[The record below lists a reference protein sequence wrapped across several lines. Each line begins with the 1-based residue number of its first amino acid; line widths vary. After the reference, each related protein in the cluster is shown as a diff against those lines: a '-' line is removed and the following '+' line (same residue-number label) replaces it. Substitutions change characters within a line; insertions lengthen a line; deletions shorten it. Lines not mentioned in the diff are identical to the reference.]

1 MKKYLLAALLTLHAI
16 ASWTQSTVKPW
27 DNGNLVVSSEGRYL
41 KHTNGIPFFWQGE
54 TAWLLPERLNR
65 DEAEYYLEHCRNNGY
80 NVVQVQ
86 TVNEVPAIN
95 IYGEFSMPDGF
106 HFENIN
112 CQGRYGYWDHMDF
125 IVEAAKARGIYV
137 GMVCI
142 WGNLVKKGKMNVEQ
156 AKAYGKFLAERYGSQ
171 PNIIWIIG
179 GDICG
184 DVKTEVWQALA
195 ETIKS
200 IDSRHLMTFHPRGR
214 TSSAKWFNQVSW
226 LDFNIFQSG
235 HRRYGQEKGEKNYPI
250 KENTEEDNWQYV
262 AMSQAESP
270 LKPVLDGEPIY
281 EDIPQGLHDPAEPR
295 WNAADVRR
303 YAYWSVFAGSC
314 GHTYGHN
321 SIMQMLKPG
330 VNPAYG
336 ARKMWY
342 EALKDPGF
350 RQMQYLKKLMLT
362 FPYFERVPD
371 QKVIEG
377 DIGERYDRIVA
388 TRGKDY
394 ILIYNYSGRP
404 MEINLS
410 LISGKK
416 KNAWWYNPADGT
428 LAYIGEFNDGITG
441 FRYDGA
447 YMNGG
452 DRVLIVVDASKD
464 YILKEQKG
472 L

>member
-1 MKKYLLAALLTLHAI
+1 
-16 ASWTQSTVKPW
+16 
-27 DNGNLVVSSEGRYL
+27 
-41 KHTNGIPFFWQGE
+41 
-54 TAWLLPERLNR
+54 
-65 DEAEYYLEHCRNNGY
+65 
-80 NVVQVQ
+80 
-86 TVNEVPAIN
+86 
-95 IYGEFSMPDGF
+95 
-106 HFENIN
+106 
-112 CQGRYGYWDHMDF
+112 MDY
-125 IVEAAKARGIYV
+125 R
-137 GMVCI
+137 
-142 WGNLVKKGKMNVEQ
+142 
-156 AKAYGKFLAERYGSQ
+156 
-171 PNIIWIIG
+171 

-226 LDFNIFQSG
+226 LDFNMFQSG

-416 KNAWWYNPADGT
+416 KNAWWYNPSDGT